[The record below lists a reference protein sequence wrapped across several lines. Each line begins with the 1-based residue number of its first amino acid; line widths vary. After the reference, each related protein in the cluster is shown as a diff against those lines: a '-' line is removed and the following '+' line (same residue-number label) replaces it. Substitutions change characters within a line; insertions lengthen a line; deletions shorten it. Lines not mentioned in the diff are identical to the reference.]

1 MATRNDPE
9 KEKKQRKGFLKQAS
23 EMLLDMKKQLLKEM
37 QGRVKEETEG
47 VKDEGRDTY
56 YLASD
61 ERDREINFIL
71 NDREREKL
79 LAIDEALERI
89 KDKTYDL
96 ASDERDREINFIL
109 NDREREKLLAI
120 DEALERIK
128 DKTYGLCESCEGE
141 IQLGRLKVLPFTR
154 LCVKCQE
161 ENEKESKRQKT
172 LEDERGY
179 RKLVISD
186 IEEDGF

>member
-1 MATRNDPE
+1 MPKIDPE
-9 KEKKQRKGFLKQAS
+9 KEKKQRKEFLKQAADT
-23 EMLLDMKKQLLKEM
+23 LLETKKQLLKEM

-56 YLASD
+56 
-61 ERDREINFIL
+61 
-71 NDREREKL
+71 
-79 LAIDEALERI
+79 
-89 KDKTYDL
+89 DL

-109 NDREREKLLAI
+109 NDREREKLHAI
-120 DEALERIK
+120 DEALQRIK
-128 DKTYGLCESCEGE
+128 DKTYGVCESCEGE

-161 ENEKESKRQKT
+161 ENERESKRQKT

-179 RKLVISD
+179 RKVVITD
-186 IEEDGF
+186 FEEDGF

>member
-1 MATRNDPE
+1 MARTEPE
-9 KEKKQRKGFLKQAS
+9 KEKKQRRDFLKQAA
-23 EMLLDMKKQLLKEM
+23 EMLQENKRQALKEM

-47 VKDEGRDTY
+47 VKDEGRD
-56 YLASD
+56 
-61 ERDREINFIL
+61 
-71 NDREREKL
+71 
-79 LAIDEALERI
+79 
-89 KDKTYDL
+89 TYDL

-120 DEALERIK
+120 DEALQRIK
-128 DKTYGLCESCEGE
+128 DKTYGICESCEGE

-179 RKLVISD
+179 RKLVIND
-186 IEEDGF
+186 FEEEGF

>member
-1 MATRNDPE
+1 MPKTDPE
-9 KEKKQRKGFLKQAS
+9 KEKKQRKEFLKQAADT
-23 EMLLDMKKQLLKEM
+23 LLETKKQLLKEM

-56 YLASD
+56 
-61 ERDREINFIL
+61 
-71 NDREREKL
+71 
-79 LAIDEALERI
+79 
-89 KDKTYDL
+89 DL

-109 NDREREKLLAI
+109 NDREREKLHAI
-120 DEALERIK
+120 DEALQRIK
-128 DKTYGLCESCEGE
+128 DKTYGICESCEGE

-161 ENEKESKRQKT
+161 ENERESKRQKT

-179 RKLVISD
+179 RKLVITD
-186 IEEDGF
+186 CEEDGF

>member
-1 MATRNDPE
+1 MPKTDPE
-9 KEKKQRKGFLKQAS
+9 KEKKQRREFLKQAADT
-23 EMLLDMKKQLLKEM
+23 LLETKKQLMKEM

-47 VKDEGRDTY
+47 VKDEGRD
-56 YLASD
+56 
-61 ERDREINFIL
+61 
-71 NDREREKL
+71 
-79 LAIDEALERI
+79 
-89 KDKTYDL
+89 TYDL

-120 DEALERIK
+120 DEALQRIK
-128 DKTYGLCESCEGE
+128 DKTYGICESCEGE

-172 LEDERGY
+172 LEDERSY
-179 RKLVISD
+179 RKLVITD
-186 IEEDGF
+186 FEEDGF

>member
-1 MATRNDPE
+1 MAKTDPD
-9 KEKKQRKGFLKQAS
+9 KEKKQRREFLKQAS
-23 EMLLDMKKQLLKEM
+23 EMLQEMKRPLMKEM

-47 VKDEGRDTY
+47 VKDEGRD
-56 YLASD
+56 
-61 ERDREINFIL
+61 
-71 NDREREKL
+71 
-79 LAIDEALERI
+79 
-89 KDKTYDL
+89 TYDL

-120 DEALERIK
+120 DEALQRIA
-128 DKTYGLCESCEGE
+128 DKTYGICESCEGE

-172 LEDERGY
+172 LENERSY
-179 RKLVISD
+179 RKLDISD
-186 IEEDGF
+186 IEEDSF

>member
-1 MATRNDPE
+1 MPNKTDHE
-9 KEKKQRKGFLKQAS
+9 KEKKQRREFLKQAADTLQ
-23 EMLLDMKKQLLKEM
+23 ETKKQLLKEM

-56 YLASD
+56 
-61 ERDREINFIL
+61 
-71 NDREREKL
+71 
-79 LAIDEALERI
+79 
-89 KDKTYDL
+89 DL

-109 NDREREKLLAI
+109 NDREREKLHAI
-120 DEALERIK
+120 DEELQRIK
-128 DKTYGLCESCEGE
+128 DKTYGICESCEGE

-161 ENEKESKRQKT
+161 ETEKESKRQKT

-179 RKLVISD
+179 RKLVITD
-186 IEEDGF
+186 FEEDGF

>member
-9 KEKKQRKGFLKQAS
+9 KEKKQRKDFLKQAS
-23 EMLLDMKKQLLKEM
+23 EMLLDMKKQLMKEM
-37 QGRVKEETEG
+37 QGRVKGETEG

-56 YLASD
+56 DLASD
-61 ERDREINFIL
+61 ERDRQINFIL

-79 LAIDEALERI
+79 HAIDEALQRI
-89 KDKTYDL
+89 K
-96 ASDERDREINFIL
+96 E
-109 NDREREKLLAI
+109 
-120 DEALERIK
+120 
-128 DKTYGLCESCEGE
+128 KTYGLCESCEGE
-141 IQLGRLKVLPFTR
+141 IQLGRLKIMPFTR

-179 RKLVISD
+179 RRLVLTD
-186 IEEDGF
+186 FEEEGT

>member
-1 MATRNDPE
+1 MARTDPE
-9 KEKKQRKGFLKQAS
+9 KEKKQRKEFLKQAS
-23 EMLLDMKKQLLKEM
+23 EMLQETKKQLLKEM

-47 VKDEGRDTY
+47 LKDEGRD
-56 YLASD
+56 
-61 ERDREINFIL
+61 
-71 NDREREKL
+71 
-79 LAIDEALERI
+79 
-89 KDKTYDL
+89 TYDL

-120 DEALERIK
+120 DEALDRIK
-128 DKTYGLCESCEGE
+128 DKSYGLCESCEGE

-172 LEDERGY
+172 LDDERGY

-186 IEEDGF
+186 IEEDSF